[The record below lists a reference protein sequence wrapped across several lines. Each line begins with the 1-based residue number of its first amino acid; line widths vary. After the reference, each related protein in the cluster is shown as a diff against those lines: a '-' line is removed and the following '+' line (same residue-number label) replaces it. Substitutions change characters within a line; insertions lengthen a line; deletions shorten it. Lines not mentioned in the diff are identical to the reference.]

1 MNKAIMAAALCL
13 VACDPAIAGQPMRG
27 GFPWER
33 VKDVKASDFKD
44 SFLADVARMLDAVP
58 CYGHCSETV
67 AACLKKDTRHTTA
80 ARLARDVLLLMVQ
93 GAKKDKVLDWVD
105 KRKRMAHPEETHTF
119 DLTKVTPLGPAD
131 VKVVIVEFSDFQCP
145 FCAQVAPMLEK
156 VVRESAG
163 KACLYFKQFPIKGH
177 PRSLSASKACVAAD
191 KFGKFWQYCGKLFQH
206 RQDLSDDALLEL
218 AAGCGIEKA
227 AFVKQMNLDEVI
239 DRIADEKME
248 GLRAR
253 IHGTPTLF
261 INGKEVLL
269 QPTLPLIRDLIEE
282 GLDILDGQD

>member
-1 MNKAIMAAALCL
+1 MNRAITVATLCFTI
-13 VACDPAIAGQPMRG
+13 CNPTIAGQPTRE

-33 VKDVKASDFKD
+33 AKNVKASDFKD
-44 SFLADVARMLDAVP
+44 SFLDAVAMMLNEVP

-80 ARLARDVLLLMVQ
+80 ARLARDVLLLMAQ
-93 GAKKDKVLDWVD
+93 DTKKDKVLDWVD

-119 DLTKVTPLGPAD
+119 SLAKLTPLGPAD
-131 VKVVIVEFSDFQCP
+131 AKVVIVEFSDFQCP

-156 VVRESAG
+156 IIRESAG

-177 PRSLSASKACVAAD
+177 PRSLPASKACVAAG
-191 KFGKFWQYCGKLFQH
+191 KFGKFWQYCGKLFEH
-206 RQDLSDDALLEL
+206 RLDLSDDALLEL

-282 GLDILDGQD
+282 ELDILDGQD